1 MTWISMDNRMEKL
14 STWLLDMVGKLVV
27 LSQASFVK

>member
-1 MTWISMDNRMEKL
+1 MTWISMDNWMEKL
-14 STWLLDMVGKLVV
+14 STWLLDMVRKLVV